1 MQISRSITST
11 VSYSDILLDF
21 LRHEV
26 LDGGSDL
33 DEHTPLLEFGVI
45 DSITMVSVLSFIRDQ
60 FDVEVRSDEITASN
74 FRNVMCLANMVEE
87 LTSRGTVVTKR
98 ERAHTAPMSL
108 MS

>member
-33 DEHTPLLEFGVI
+33 DEHTPLLEYGVI

-60 FDVEVRSDEITASN
+60 FGVEVRSDEITASN
-74 FRNVMCLANMVEE
+74 FRDVMCLASMVEA
-87 LTSRGTVVTKR
+87 LAARGPIVRKR
-98 ERAHTAPMSL
+98 ERLRTAPMSL